1 MARQLRVEYESAI
14 YHVTVRGNA
23 QQIIFQDLK
32 DRHYFLVRLGESVQT
47 HGVRVY
53 LFCQMENH
61 VHMVVETPRANLGR
75 FMHSVLTGYTV
86 YFNLRHQR
94 HGHLTQGRYGARVVS
109 GDEYLLKLS
118 RYVHLNPVKV
128 KGMAERALS
137 DKLAYLRAYEWSSYR
152 SYIGGSRSWE
162 WLDCEPVL
170 GLMTGK
176 RRERQDRYRE
186 YVEKGVAGT
195 DDEFRIELAR
205 SPRSIG
211 DEDFREWVDN
221 CYAEL
226 LGKRQRPEDVSYRR
240 SADKRLESEEI
251 LKAVAEAA
259 GVTVGGLKERR
270 RDWAWKGIAARMLCK
285 HGGLTQRDCVTLL
298 GLGTGS
304 AVSYQV
310 RQAGQTLREDQRL
323 AETVGRLER
332 SMTKR
337 RAG

>member
-1 MARQLRVEYESAI
+1 MARQLRVEYEGAI

-23 QQIIFQDLK
+23 QQSIFQDLK

-128 KGMAERALS
+128 KKMAERALS
-137 DKLAYLRAYEWSSYR
+137 DKLTYLRAYEWSSYR

-162 WLDCEPVL
+162 WVNCEPVL
-170 GLMTGK
+170 GLMSGK
-176 RRERQDRYRE
+176 RRERQDRYRK
-186 YVEKGVAGT
+186 YVEMGVAGT
-195 DDEFRIELAR
+195 DEEFRIELVR

-211 DEDFREWVDN
+211 NEYFREWVDN

-226 LGKRQRPEDVSYRR
+226 LEKQQRPEDASYRR
-240 SADKRLESEEI
+240 GTYKRLDSEKI

-259 GVTVGGLKERR
+259 GVTLGGLKERR

-285 HGGLTQRDCVTLL
+285 HGGLTQRDCVTRL
-298 GLGTGS
+298 GLRTGS
-304 AVSYQV
+304 AVSYQI
-310 RQAGQTLREDQRL
+310 RQAGQTLMKDQQL
-323 AETVGRLER
+323 ATTVERLER
-332 SMTKR
+332 SMAKQK
-337 RAG
+337 AE

>member
-1 MARQLRVEYESAI
+1 MARQLRVEYEGAI

-23 QQIIFQDLK
+23 QQAIFQELK
-32 DRHYFLVRLGESVQT
+32 DRHYFLIRLGESVQT

-61 VHMVVETPRANLGR
+61 VHMVVKTPRANLGR

-128 KGMAERALS
+128 KGMVEHALS

-170 GLMTGK
+170 ALMTGK
-176 RRERQDRYRE
+176 RRDRQNRYRE
-186 YVEKGVAGT
+186 YVEAGGVGV

-221 CYAEL
+221 CYVEL
-226 LGKRQRPEDVSYRR
+226 LEKRQRPEDVSFRR
-240 SADKRLESEEI
+240 RAAKRLESEEI
-251 LKAVAEAA
+251 LKA
-259 GVTVGGLKERR
+259 
-270 RDWAWKGIAARMLCK
+270 
-285 HGGLTQRDCVTLL
+285 
-298 GLGTGS
+298 
-304 AVSYQV
+304 
-310 RQAGQTLREDQRL
+310 
-323 AETVGRLER
+323 
-332 SMTKR
+332 
-337 RAG
+337 